1 MGWKLTTQQQPDVNL
16 ERESL
21 SAQDVRL
28 ELNNNNNNRRRN
40 ALTVCFLR
48 EELLQELGVR
58 YSLDNQRNR
67 REAEGNR

>member
-1 MGWKLTTQQQPDVNL
+1 MGWKLTTQQQRDVNL

-21 SAQDVRL
+21 SAQDGRL
-28 ELNNNNNNRRRN
+28 QLNNNNNRRRN